1 MSTISADTGVMTLI
15 NTFDVEPDDADR
27 LVDLLVEATDKVMR
41 HRGGFVSANIHKS
54 EDGSKVVNYAQWATR
69 GDFEAMRAD
78 PEAQVHMKQ
87 CAEVAKSFSPVVYE
101 VVFAEGHA

>member
-1 MSTISADTGVMTLI
+1 MSTISADDGVMTLI

-27 LVDLLVEATDKVMR
+27 LIAVLVEATEKVMR

-78 PEAQVHMKQ
+78 PEARAHMNQ
-87 CAEVAKSFSPVVYE
+87 CAEIAKSFDPMICE